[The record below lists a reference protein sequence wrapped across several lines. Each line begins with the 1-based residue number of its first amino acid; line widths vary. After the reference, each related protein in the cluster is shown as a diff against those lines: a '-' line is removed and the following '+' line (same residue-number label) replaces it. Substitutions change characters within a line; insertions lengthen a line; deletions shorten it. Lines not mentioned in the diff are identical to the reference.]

1 MSELDNIDDVLK
13 KFKGL
18 GDSLQFSGEI
28 FPLISDVFVFIKEIV
43 PHLLEANSSIQ
54 ESTSKIP
61 TATENLNNVSK
72 TTELAANEVM
82 DKIEMMTEKLS
93 SVKDLI
99 ASGTDK
105 EKQLSIVEDVKNDAA
120 GIIYAFQFQD
130 ITTQQLDHVSRIL
143 QAIYDKF
150 IELFRSFSKLKAGTN
165 LGGEV
170 IRAIENEFKL
180 TLEKENKD
188 YFENRTE
195 DTMRKTDIT
204 QDMID
209 NLFK

>member
-1 MSELDNIDDVLK
+1 MSEINNIDDVLK
-13 KFKGL
+13 KIEGL
-18 GDSLQFSGEI
+18 SDSLHFSGEI
-28 FPLISDVFVFIKEIV
+28 FPLIGDIFVFIKEIV
-43 PHLLEANSSIQ
+43 PHLLEANSLIQ

-61 TATENLNNVSK
+61 TATENLNKVSK

-105 EKQLSIVEDVKNDAA
+105 EKQLSIVEDVKNDASD
-120 GIIYAFQFQD
+120 IIYAFQFQD

-150 IELFRSFSKLKAGTN
+150 IDLFRSFSKLKAGTN

-180 TLEKENKD
+180 TLEKESKD
-188 YFENRTE
+188 YFENRTK